1 MLHYG
6 CLNANDV
13 LCTPKDRH
21 FSPSN
26 DVMSRWEEPLVFV
39 FATTERSAMRL
50 LEISNSQINLSF
62 LSLNK
67 NGLFIDMDGPCDTY
81 K

>member
-1 MLHYG
+1 
-6 CLNANDV
+6 
-13 LCTPKDRH
+13 
-21 FSPSN
+21 
-26 DVMSRWEEPLVFV
+26 MSRWEEPLVFV

-67 NGLFIDMDGPCDTY
+67 NGLFIDMDGACDTY